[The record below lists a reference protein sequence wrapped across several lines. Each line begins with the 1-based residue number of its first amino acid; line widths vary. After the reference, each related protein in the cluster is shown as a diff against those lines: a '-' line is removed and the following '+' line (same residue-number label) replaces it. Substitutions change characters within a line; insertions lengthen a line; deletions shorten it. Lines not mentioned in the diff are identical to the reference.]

1 MKSNNNDIL
10 NVISEFKDIKNEFER
25 FINEIY
31 RECLEKILKN
41 DENINNT
48 VKVKFNEIKNSFSS
62 NLQNRIDE
70 LEKIKDNIFKNNFKF
85 NTNTLNIK
93 KIDNFKIISKKIINE
108 NNENEKNKNSKKNK
122 PLINLFNSNNQNK
135 ILNKKEN
142 EIQKIENLKKEIRD
156 LLYNNKL
163 NFEFKPPPI
172 HQNILSFSNE
182 LNEGLMEEDSNNSEE
197 DNFEFLRFD
206 NEIFINNLKG
216 QTFDDEDNRTL
227 IEEMKKKLPLITLK
241 EYSNQNNENEEIQTT
256 NLINQLNNN
265 NKINNFNNSNNDIE
279 LNSFSNLGKIITNT
293 KESIVEDR
301 WPFKI
306 QNIYSLYIHGIY
318 QKEINFAISTLKW
331 DERNLTEFL
340 FFNQNSTIIYAY
352 NVFLK
357 IREKIEMDFRTP
369 LNFSYL
375 NIPPYVFLSGGKDLT
390 FKDLYSVYRIRR
402 LNQNE
407 VSIEKYSQ
415 LIINRSSHSSIYIPL
430 SNLIIFISGSN
441 TNSCEQLNIKNKIV
455 KRICDLNF
463 IRENSSPCLINDTD
477 LYVFFGYNSQ
487 KNQYLT
493 SIEKLDL
500 KKKLKWDLIN
510 IKVNNLNQNLCKKQN
525 LSSIP
530 YNLNNKESIL
540 LIGGI
545 GEDNMECK
553 DVFLYFISSKS
564 ISPMNSNLSSLV
576 SFTHSSFVEYGIEDA
591 DYVFNVSNSGFLI
604 MFSVKSGE
612 FTPVI

>member
-48 VKVKFNEIKNSFSS
+48 VKVKFNEIKNSFLS
-62 NLQNRIDE
+62 NLQSKINL
-70 LEKIKDNIFKNNFKF
+70 LEKLKENFFKNNFKF

-93 KIDNFKIISKKIINE
+93 NIDNFKIISKKIINE

>member
-48 VKVKFNEIKNSFSS
+48 VKVKFNEIKNSFLS
-62 NLQNRIDE
+62 NLQSKINL
-70 LEKIKDNIFKNNFKF
+70 LEKLKENFFKNNFKF

-93 KIDNFKIISKKIINE
+93 NIDNFKIISKKIINE

-156 LLYNNKL
+156 LLYDNKL

-265 NKINNFNNSNNDIE
+265 NKII
-279 LNSFSNLGKIITNT
+279 
-293 KESIVEDR
+293 
-301 WPFKI
+301 
-306 QNIYSLYIHGIY
+306 
-318 QKEINFAISTLKW
+318 
-331 DERNLTEFL
+331 
-340 FFNQNSTIIYAY
+340 
-352 NVFLK
+352 
-357 IREKIEMDFRTP
+357 
-369 LNFSYL
+369 
-375 NIPPYVFLSGGKDLT
+375 
-390 FKDLYSVYRIRR
+390 
-402 LNQNE
+402 
-407 VSIEKYSQ
+407 
-415 LIINRSSHSSIYIPL
+415 LIIQIMI
-430 SNLIIFISGSN
+430 
-441 TNSCEQLNIKNKIV
+441 LN
-455 KRICDLNF
+455 
-463 IRENSSPCLINDTD
+463 
-477 LYVFFGYNSQ
+477 
-487 KNQYLT
+487 
-493 SIEKLDL
+493 
-500 KKKLKWDLIN
+500 
-510 IKVNNLNQNLCKKQN
+510 
-525 LSSIP
+525 
-530 YNLNNKESIL
+530 
-540 LIGGI
+540 
-545 GEDNMECK
+545 
-553 DVFLYFISSKS
+553 
-564 ISPMNSNLSSLV
+564 
-576 SFTHSSFVEYGIEDA
+576 
-591 DYVFNVSNSGFLI
+591 
-604 MFSVKSGE
+604 
-612 FTPVI
+612 

>member
-48 VKVKFNEIKNSFSS
+48 VKVKFNEIKNSFLS
-62 NLQNRIDE
+62 NLQSKINL
-70 LEKIKDNIFKNNFKF
+70 LEKLKENFFKNNFKF

-93 KIDNFKIISKKIINE
+93 NIDNFKIISKKIINE

-241 EYSNQNNENEEIQTT
+241 EYSNQNNENE
-256 NLINQLNNN
+256 L
-265 NKINNFNNSNNDIE
+265 
-279 LNSFSNLGKIITNT
+279 
-293 KESIVEDR
+293 
-301 WPFKI
+301 
-306 QNIYSLYIHGIY
+306 
-318 QKEINFAISTLKW
+318 A
-331 DERNLTEFL
+331 
-340 FFNQNSTIIYAY
+340 
-352 NVFLK
+352 
-357 IREKIEMDFRTP
+357 IEMVE
-369 LNFSYL
+369 LSNL
-375 NIPPYVFLSGGKDLT
+375 NIPVC
-390 FKDLYSVYRIRR
+390 
-402 LNQNE
+402 E
-407 VSIEKYSQ
+407 VI
-415 LIINRSSHSSIYIPL
+415 
-430 SNLIIFISGSN
+430 
-441 TNSCEQLNIKNKIV
+441 
-455 KRICDLNF
+455 
-463 IRENSSPCLINDTD
+463 
-477 LYVFFGYNSQ
+477 
-487 KNQYLT
+487 
-493 SIEKLDL
+493 
-500 KKKLKWDLIN
+500 DLIN
-510 IKVNNLNQNLCKKQN
+510 ILSNNSSYSKK
-525 LSSIP
+525 
-530 YNLNNKESIL
+530 
-540 LIGGI
+540 
-545 GEDNMECK
+545 
-553 DVFLYFISSKS
+553 
-564 ISPMNSNLSSLV
+564 
-576 SFTHSSFVEYGIEDA
+576 
-591 DYVFNVSNSGFLI
+591 
-604 MFSVKSGE
+604 
-612 FTPVI
+612 

>member
-48 VKVKFNEIKNSFSS
+48 VKVKFNEIKNSFLS
-62 NLQNRIDE
+62 NLQSKINL
-70 LEKIKDNIFKNNFKF
+70 LEKLKENFFKNNFKF

-93 KIDNFKIISKKIINE
+93 NIDNFKIISKKIINE
-108 NNENEKNKNSKKNK
+108 NNENEKNKNSIKNK

-265 NKINNFNNSNNDIE
+265 NKISFNNSNNDIE

-477 LYVFFGYNSQ
+477 LYVFFGHNSQ

>member
-48 VKVKFNEIKNSFSS
+48 VKVKFNEIKNSFLS
-62 NLQNRIDE
+62 NLQSKINL
-70 LEKIKDNIFKNNFKF
+70 LEKLKENFFKNNFKF

-93 KIDNFKIISKKIINE
+93 NIDNFKIISKKIINE

-265 NKINNFNNSNNDIE
+265 NKISFNNSNNDIE

>member
-41 DENINNT
+41 DENINNI
-48 VKVKFNEIKNSFSS
+48 VKVKFNEIKNSFLS
-62 NLQNRIDE
+62 NLQSKINL
-70 LEKIKDNIFKNNFKF
+70 LEKLKENIFKNNFKF

-93 KIDNFKIISKKIINE
+93 NIDNFKIISKKIINE

-357 IREKIEMDFRTP
+357 IREKIEIDFRTP

-500 KKKLKWDLIN
+500 KKK
-510 IKVNNLNQNLCKKQN
+510 IKMGF
-525 LSSIP
+525 
-530 YNLNNKESIL
+530 NK
-540 LIGGI
+540 
-545 GEDNMECK
+545 
-553 DVFLYFISSKS
+553 Y
-564 ISPMNSNLSSLV
+564 
-576 SFTHSSFVEYGIEDA
+576 
-591 DYVFNVSNSGFLI
+591 
-604 MFSVKSGE
+604 
-612 FTPVI
+612 

>member
-48 VKVKFNEIKNSFSS
+48 VKVKFNEIKNSFLS
-62 NLQNRIDE
+62 NLQSKINL
-70 LEKIKDNIFKNNFKF
+70 LEKLKENFFKNNFKF

-93 KIDNFKIISKKIINE
+93 NIDNFKIISKKIINE

-156 LLYNNKL
+156 LLYDNKL